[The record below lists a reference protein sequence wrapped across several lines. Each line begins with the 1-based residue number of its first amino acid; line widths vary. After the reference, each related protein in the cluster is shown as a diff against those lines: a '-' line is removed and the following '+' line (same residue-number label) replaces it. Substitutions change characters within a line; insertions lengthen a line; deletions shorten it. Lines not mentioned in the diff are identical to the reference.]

1 MVVFPCIQHLL
12 NSILTY
18 DVSIVNWFTVPF
30 YFENDFYLLKLS
42 FSFLWRVLTHA
53 HYRIKD
59 RYQYITSLK
68 EIILLNVNNESMLI
82 EANLTYAKHLFET
95 HTIQIFFFG
104 WKTFRVQ
111 NIIYHIVINV
121 HKQLYKVF

>member
-53 HYRIKD
+53 HYGIKD

-111 NIIYHIVINV
+111 NIIYQIVINV